1 MALLATPSFSQ
12 GVNMTIPDDKA
23 SRRLL
28 TELSNA
34 LSARTHEAA
43 NASQELRDAVC
54 EYVAAEQARGTAL
67 KEVLATVKQLLA
79 KAEILSGY
87 SSDTM
92 ASQLMDWC
100 LEFHSQRTYLPPAPD
115 GLPTA

>member
-12 GVNMTIPDDKA
+12 GVKMTIPDDKV
-23 SRRLL
+23 SRKLL
-28 TELSNA
+28 NELSHA
-34 LSARTHEAA
+34 LTARTHEAEK
-43 NASQELRDAVC
+43 ASHELRDAVC

-67 KEVLATVKQLLA
+67 KQVLATVKQLLA
-79 KAEILSGY
+79 KAEGISGY

-100 LEFHSQRTYLPPAPD
+100 LEFHSRRPYVPPAPG